1 MRRAAGGTPA
11 GGLGGRARARAPT
24 ARGRTQQ
31 HASPTKA
38 TPAPARQRCRPE
50 HATAG
55 DAGAN
60 TGHQTQPPRR
70 GHLATRARNGWGRGG
85 EHGTPDGSAHR
96 HARPRPAERSGEGE
110 DEAGRAR
117 KGWGHGGEHAAPD
130 GSAHRGAR
138 WQRRAG
144 VGWGHGGEHAA
155 PDGSAHR
162 GGYAGGNS
170 GGVKG
175 VAFVGLAC

>member
-31 HASPTKA
+31 HASPTRA
-38 TPAPARQRCRPE
+38 TPAPARQRCHPE

-60 TGHQTQPPRR
+60 TGHQT
-70 GHLATRARNGWGRGG
+70 AART
-85 EHGTPDGSAHR
+85 GTPDHAQRACSAR
-96 HARPRPAERSGEGE
+96 GE

-138 WQRRAG
+138 WQRRAR

-162 GGYAGGNS
+162 GDYAGGNS

-175 VAFVGLAC
+175 VALVGLAC